1 MNKKRF
7 VVIGLL
13 MMVVLVLAACAPK
26 EEMPAEMP
34 QEAEESMPVE
44 EEAEMEEAEEMEM
57 EEPAE
62 EVMEEEAMEAE
73 DHDDDMGGDVDVEAL
88 IEEKVAGNHDLARI
102 FDALKT
108 REEWEETLDRMIGYG
123 AEISDEEKEVII
135 AYLLDRDSGAMEA
148 SAEVD
153 VEALIDEK
161 VAGNH
166 DLGRIFNADKTREE
180 WEDTLDRMIGYGAQ
194 ISEEE
199 KEVIIEF
206 LLNR

>member
-1 MNKKRF
+1 MNKNRF
-7 VVIGLL
+7 AVVALL
-13 MMVVLVLAACAPK
+13 LTLVLVLAACAPK

-34 QEAEESMPVE
+34 PEAEEAMPV
-44 EEAEMEEAEEMEM
+44 AEETEPMEM

-62 EVMEEEAMEAE
+62 EAMEEEEMAGEL
-73 DHDDDMGGDVDVEAL
+73 DVEAL
-88 IEEKVAGNHDLARI
+88 IDEKVAGNHDVERI
-102 FDALKT
+102 FNAVKT

-123 AEISDEEKEVII
+123 AEISDEEKEII
-135 AYLLDRDSGAMEA
+135 ITYLLERDLDAMEA

-180 WEDTLDRMIGYGAQ
+180 WEETLDRMIGYGAK
-194 ISEEE
+194 INEEE